1 MSRGMNHFVFVVY
14 SNALATLILL
24 SSSFFINRMEKLNI
38 GSSISQIKVM
48 GTVLSIAGALLVT
61 LYKGSPIISFRTQPS
76 PSQPLPSL
84 LAATSN
90 WVIGGLFFATAAFS
104 TVVFLGETLHVGSVI
119 GAVVIAIGFYTV
131 LWAQSKEENA
141 KGLQVDRLSSPSAQA
156 SPLLETVPRKT
167 RPSLSFSLLCKFF
180 LLGILGITV
189 MQNCVFIGI
198 NYSSPT
204 LGSTMSNL
212 SPAIT
217 FVLAVTLRMEK
228 LNIRSSISQIKVM
241 GAVLSISGALVV
253 TFYKGSSISTFR
265 IQPSLLAETN
275 NWVIGGL
282 VFAMASVSFAAWN
295 ITQAVIMKEYSYQ
308 STIIAYYCL
317 FGTIHST
324 ILSLIVVRDSN
335 AWKISLDVDLIC
347 IFYSA
352 IAGSVVTFSVTAWC
366 IKRKGPVFVSMF
378 KPAGIAIAAFSSVA
392 FLGETLH
399 VGSIIGAVIIAIG
412 LYTVLWAQSKEENL
426 KGLEVDRKPSPSTQ
440 TSPLLE
446 SHQRNILA

>member
-1 MSRGMNHFVFVVY
+1 MGVRSNLVEWTPFIAMVTVECLNVGLSTLSKAAMSRGVNHFVLVVY
-14 SNALATLILL
+14 SNVLATLILL
-24 SSSFFINRMEKLNI
+24 PSSFFI
-38 GSSISQIKVM
+38 
-48 GTVLSIAGALLVT
+48 
-61 LYKGSPIISFRTQPS
+61 
-76 PSQPLPSL
+76 
-84 LAATSN
+84 
-90 WVIGGLFFATAAFS
+90 
-104 TVVFLGETLHVGSVI
+104 
-119 GAVVIAIGFYTV
+119 
-131 LWAQSKEENA
+131 
-141 KGLQVDRLSSPSAQA
+141 DR
-156 SPLLETVPRKT
+156 T

-295 ITQAVIMKEYSYQ
+295 ITQA
-308 STIIAYYCL
+308 
-317 FGTIHST
+317 
-324 ILSLIVVRDSN
+324 
-335 AWKISLDVDLIC
+335 
-347 IFYSA
+347 

-378 KPAGIAIAAFSSVA
+378 KPAGIALAAFSSVA

-399 VGSIIGAVIIAIG
+399 VG
-412 LYTVLWAQSKEENL
+412 
-426 KGLEVDRKPSPSTQ
+426 R
-440 TSPLLE
+440 
-446 SHQRNILA
+446 

>member
-1 MSRGMNHFVFVVY
+1 MY
-14 SNALATLILL
+14 
-24 SSSFFINRMEKLNI
+24 SFFSFFSSNKPTLEKENKMETQKI
-38 GSSISQIKVM
+38 ISSY
-48 GTVLSIAGALLVT
+48 LVT
-61 LYKGSPIISFRTQPS
+61 CKVTKVE
-76 PSQPLPSL
+76 SQV
-84 LAATSN
+84 N
-90 WVIGGLFFATAAFS
+90 FI
-104 TVVFLGETLHVGSVI
+104 
-119 GAVVIAIGFYTV
+119 
-131 LWAQSKEENA
+131 
-141 KGLQVDRLSSPSAQA
+141 R
-156 SPLLETVPRKT
+156 T

>member
-1 MSRGMNHFVFVVY
+1 MDEE
-14 SNALATLILL
+14 
-24 SSSFFINRMEKLNI
+24 MEKLNI

-156 SPLLETVPRKT
+156 SPLLETVPRNNLVEWSPFIAMVT
-167 RPSLSFSLLCKFF
+167 VECLNVGLSTLSKAAMSRGVNHFVLVVYSNNKAIPFF
-180 LLGILGITV
+180 LASLQVLPPRHSR
-189 MQNCVFIGI
+189 NCVFIGI

-392 FLGETLH
+392 FL
-399 VGSIIGAVIIAIG
+399 VIIAIG

>member
-1 MSRGMNHFVFVVY
+1 MGVRSNLVEWTPFIAMVTVECLNVGLSTLSKAAMSRGVNHFVLVVY
-14 SNALATLILL
+14 SNVLATLILL
-24 SSSFFINRMEKLNI
+24 PSSFFI
-38 GSSISQIKVM
+38 
-48 GTVLSIAGALLVT
+48 
-61 LYKGSPIISFRTQPS
+61 
-76 PSQPLPSL
+76 
-84 LAATSN
+84 
-90 WVIGGLFFATAAFS
+90 
-104 TVVFLGETLHVGSVI
+104 
-119 GAVVIAIGFYTV
+119 
-131 LWAQSKEENA
+131 
-141 KGLQVDRLSSPSAQA
+141 DR
-156 SPLLETVPRKT
+156 T

-317 FGTIHST
+317 FGTIQST

-378 KPAGIAIAAFSSVA
+378 KPAGIALAAFSSVA

-412 LYTVLWAQSKEENL
+412 LYTVLWAQSKEENV